1 MVTIFKSNFWN
12 IKDNSTIYIPLKL
25 GFALYGPIDGVS
37 AFVQVM
43 VSVRTGL
50 NQIMTHSSHYVLVR
64 MTWNHLISACHSE
77 TTTYFN

>member
-12 IKDNSTIYIPLKL
+12 INDNSTIPLKL

-37 AFVQVM
+37 AFVHVM
-43 VSVRTGL
+43 ASGRTGL

-64 MTWNHLISACHSE
+64 MTWNRPTNAHHSE